1 MWRKMN
7 NNLLNQLTTKCPSGT
22 LRGNK
27 ENEKIKT
34 IIENIDTSKYKII
47 IENGYILVSNIHFN
61 SKEKFIT
68 ISSHV
73 DNVYSA
79 CFCKQQNDVLLGTFD
94 NSLTNYVMLLL
105 MKELDKTQIVYI
117 FADNEESDNPDILNV
132 PLFSYKTFL
141 FNICLDVTPYCHYTH
156 ICTIENDNFNLAKKI
171 KKMANKDVAAISVY
185 QSMNDESSFLNQ
197 QNIKSFSF
205 CITCNFANNR
215 CHSEDGGSLSIEKL
229 QKYFEILKDYLLKYT
244 T

>member
-1 MWRKMN
+1 M
-7 NNLLNQLTTKCPSGT
+7 
-22 LRGNK
+22 
-27 ENEKIKT
+27 
-34 IIENIDTSKYKII
+34 
-47 IENGYILVSNIHFN
+47 
-61 SKEKFIT
+61 
-68 ISSHV
+68 

-105 MKELDKTQIVYI
+105 MKELNKTQIVYI

-171 KKMANKDVAAISVY
+171 TKNGICLLSPAAASYGDFDNFEHRGKVFK
-185 QSMNDESSFLNQ
+185 QLVQE
-197 QNIKSFSF
+197 NI
-205 CITCNFANNR
+205 R
-215 CHSEDGGSLSIEKL
+215 QD
-229 QKYFEILKDYLLKYT
+229 
-244 T
+244 